1 MSDQPVGQQPVEKKG
16 AINRSH
22 DASVLPKAGFFVLH
36 LGSVVLCVYMVWGAG
51 IQTLGGWLGQTW
63 SVTDPARGQLL
74 VAVAALY
81 WVRHSV
87 TLFYL
92 LVRKVEWG
100 EVIGLS
106 LFMVSFEVAFC
117 VLAAGALRDQ
127 AIALEALDGVAIA
140 LVLFGSFL
148 NTGSEVQR
156 KWWKRHPEN
165 KGHCYTK
172 GLFAWS
178 MHINYFGDTVLFTG
192 WCLLTAN
199 WWTLVLPIMM
209 AASFILFHIPGLDAY
224 LADRYGDEFVE
235 YASKTKKFMP
245 FVY

>member
-1 MSDQPVGQQPVEKKG
+1 MSDPLVAQQSVDKKG
-16 AINRSH
+16 AIDRSH
-22 DASVLPKAGFFVLH
+22 DTSLLPKAGFFVLH
-36 LGSVVLCVYMVWGAG
+36 LGSIVLCLYMVWGAG
-51 IQTLGGWLGQTW
+51 IETVGGWLGQTW
-63 SVTDPARGQLL
+63 TVTDPVRGQLL
-74 VAVAALY
+74 VAVASLY

-87 TLFYL
+87 ALFYL

-100 EVIGLS
+100 EVFGLS

-127 AIALEALDGVAIA
+127 AIV
-140 LVLFGSFL
+140 FGL
-148 NTGSEVQR
+148 
-156 KWWKRHPEN
+156 PEN
-165 KGHCYTK
+165 KGHCYTE

-199 WWTLVLPIMM
+199 WWTLALPILM
-209 AASFILFHIPGLDAY
+209 AASFIFFHIPGLDTY